1 MEMENNLLFVNQN
14 HDIIRQFVGVMREYD
29 FAIDTADNGRDAVAF
44 LKRRQYKVMITG
56 MDLTQVD
63 GSKLIAYLNKFYPQT
78 VCIVYTRRLEL
89 AHLKLLVNERRV
101 FRIFENTADFG
112 GEIYTAIMYAFEHY
126 DMQHKETQK
135 RLILEQ
141 KLKNG
146 QESLKALKKAALED
160 KSEREETAVFLHT
173 LFRVYAQ
180 NIRILLPRRERQ
192 LLFAYEADLISRLLD
207 GSVQAEDLQEIRQK
221 LFDACN
227 DMQQEKLAPVVERME
242 RAIAIYSR

>member
-1 MEMENNLLFVNQN
+1 MENNLLFVNQN
-14 HDIIRQFVGVMREYD
+14 RDIIRQFVDVMREYD

-63 GSKLIAYLNKFYPQT
+63 GSKLIAYLNKVYPQT

-126 DMQHKETQK
+126 DMQQKETQK

-146 QESLKALKKAALED
+146 QESLIALKKAALED
-160 KSEREETAVFLHT
+160 KSEREETAVFLQT
-173 LFRVYAQ
+173 LFRVYAK
-180 NIRILLPRRERQ
+180 NIKILLPRRERQ

-207 GSVQAEDLQEIRQK
+207 GSVQTEDLQEIRQK
-221 LFDACN
+221 LFDAC
-227 DMQQEKLAPVVERME
+227 DDAQQKKLGPIVEKME
-242 RAIAIYSR
+242 QAIAIN

>member
-1 MEMENNLLFVNQN
+1 MENNLLFVNQN

-112 GEIYTAIMYAFEHY
+112 CEIYTAIMYAFEHY

-146 QESLKALKKAALED
+146 QESLKVLKKAALED

-173 LFRVYAQ
+173 LFRVYAK

>member
-78 VCIVYTRRLEL
+78 VCIVYTKRLEL

-173 LFRVYAQ
+173 LFRVYAK

>member
-1 MEMENNLLFVNQN
+1 M
-14 HDIIRQFVGVMREYD
+14 
-29 FAIDTADNGRDAVAF
+29 
-44 LKRRQYKVMITG
+44 
-56 MDLTQVD
+56 
-63 GSKLIAYLNKFYPQT
+63 
-78 VCIVYTRRLEL
+78 

>member
-1 MEMENNLLFVNQN
+1 MENNLLFVNQN

-78 VCIVYTRRLEL
+78 VCIVYTKRLEL

-173 LFRVYAQ
+173 LFRVYAK

>member
-1 MEMENNLLFVNQN
+1 
-14 HDIIRQFVGVMREYD
+14 
-29 FAIDTADNGRDAVAF
+29 
-44 LKRRQYKVMITG
+44 MITG

-146 QESLKALKKAALED
+146 QESIKALKKAALED